1 MTVSLSYLWVHQWQQ
16 RDSTPLSEIYPRGWQ
31 SSREKDQS
39 EKSITLPY
47 LLIGLE
53 MKYSGDESESEE
65 CRREFLDPLGPRGSC
80 NVLSILVTLSAV
92 KPLKWNEASEPSLGH
107 LRGDLGMNYTGGFS
121 LSKDQKGQKTTAF
134 APWRTTCHL
143 SIVIQFLL
151 RAHMR
156 HLTQST
162 RPPSLKGLGLLK
174 THLTLKMLLLLMS
187 DLWHVWDSRS
197 QAKGLKPAKALRPAS
212 RVVPREWAGG
222 YSPFLLTLATQGPI
236 ALGWVGGGLW
246 NARKDESFLRCRNP
260 PIQICLLLLKSGIWG
275 SGKWSN
281 SLHRGLTLS
290 ASVNARG

>member
-1 MTVSLSYLWVHQWQQ
+1 
-16 RDSTPLSEIYPRGWQ
+16 
-31 SSREKDQS
+31 
-39 EKSITLPY
+39 
-47 LLIGLE
+47 
-53 MKYSGDESESEE
+53 
-65 CRREFLDPLGPRGSC
+65 
-80 NVLSILVTLSAV
+80 
-92 KPLKWNEASEPSLGH
+92 
-107 LRGDLGMNYTGGFS
+107 MNYTGGFS

-246 NARKDESFLRCRNP
+246 NARKEGRWKFSKMQKYTHSNMPAPSEVWNLRFRKVEQLFTQRAYTVSECKCQRLTGPWLPSRMLWKISLWTQEMSRMATSYKESY
-260 PIQICLLLLKSGIWG
+260 ICINQKQ
-275 SGKWSN
+275 KPTEN
-281 SLHRGLTLS
+281 DK
-290 ASVNARG
+290 